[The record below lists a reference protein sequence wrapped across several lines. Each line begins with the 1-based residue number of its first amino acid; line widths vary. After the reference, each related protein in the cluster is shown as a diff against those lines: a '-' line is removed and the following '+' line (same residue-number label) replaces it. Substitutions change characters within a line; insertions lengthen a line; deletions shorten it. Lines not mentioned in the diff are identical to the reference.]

1 MNCCYCEREI
11 KNKGSL
17 KAHEMSCKLN
27 PDRVSHKHSPNA
39 GRQKGSVA
47 WNKGKTDT
55 DKLIQTSV
63 DFFKNGSYTE
73 CIETVARKHAKRLL
87 IHKEGHIC
95 YICGTSEWMGKP
107 VPLVCDHISGDST
120 DNRIENFRLVCCN
133 CDAQLPTYKSKNK
146 GRGRKYDRDY
156 YKLRKANPTAG
167 DGTRLEIE
175 RA

>member
-27 PDRVSHKHSPNA
+27 PDRVSHRHSPNA
-39 GRQKGSVA
+39 GRQKGSTA
-47 WNKGKTDT
+47 WNKGITDT

-63 DFFKNGSYTE
+63 DFFTSGSYKE
-73 CIETVARKHAKRLL
+73 CIEAVARKHAKRLL
-87 IHKEGHIC
+87 IHKEGHVC
-95 YICGTSEWMGKP
+95 DICGTSEWMGQP

-146 GRGRKYDRDY
+146 GRGRKYDREY
-156 YKLRKANPTAG
+156 YKLRKANPIVG
-167 DGTRLEIE
+167 DGTRLENE